1 MSRKRLLLFSVG
13 GDRSWALFD
22 AEAESLGLSRE
33 GLFAQLH
40 YAGKTLAEV
49 VGGPGV
55 DSQGPRTALLREW
68 GSAFMG
74 STCFLNQ
81 FFIFAAYD

>member
-22 AEAESLGLSRE
+22 GEAESLGLSRK
-33 GLFAQLH
+33 GLFALLH
-40 YAGKTLAEV
+40 DAGKTLAEV

-55 DSQGPRTALLREW
+55 DSKGPRAALLREW